1 MANILNTYWLKSGL
15 QGTKTSRAITQSEVV
30 IIVFDEIVETVPDAI
45 AASGFQEGQ
54 PHRTFDNLYITGD
67 ISAEIEDASNATTWR
82 FELDYSTKGFSLSNN
97 DRERRVTVKTGTWTY
112 SVVVEQDKET
122 KAAIANTAND
132 PYDPK
137 YVEQV
142 SSPLVQITKRE
153 SNPKMERI
161 SQIGS
166 INNTN
171 VTICGIKAP
180 KYCAQFSDYQSEPS
194 YDEEGYLTFLNTITI
209 KFKFFKNVSG
219 QEIGFKLEVLNAGF
233 NKILDGERTEIKV
246 RTPKDES
253 DISKGFDYV
262 PIATPQ
268 MLDESGAP
276 TTTPYFQEW
285 VVHDLMSFSS
295 LGLPTSY
302 PVR

>member
-15 QGTKTSRAITQSEVV
+15 QGTKTSEAITQSETV
-30 IIVFDEIVETVPDAI
+30 IIIFDELVETVPDAI

-54 PHRTFDNLYITGD
+54 PHRTFENLYITGD

-82 FELDYSTKGFSLSNN
+82 FELDYSTRGFSLSTN
-97 DRERRVTVKTGTWTY
+97 DTERRVTVKTGTWTY
-112 SVVVEQDKET
+112 STVVELDKESNE
-122 KAAIANTAND
+122 AIANTAGD

-137 YVEQV
+137 YVEQI

-153 SNPKMERI
+153 SSPKIDRI
-161 SQIGS
+161 AQIGS
-166 INNTN
+166 INDAQAR
-171 VTICGIKAP
+171 ICGIVAP
-180 KYCAQFSDYQSEPS
+180 KYCAQFSEYQSEPS

-209 KFKFFKNVSG
+209 KFKFAKNVSG
-219 QEIGFKLEVLNAGF
+219 TVIGFKLEALSQGF
-233 NKILDGERTEIKV
+233 NKILDGEITEIKI

-262 PIATPQ
+262 PVATPQ
-268 MLDESGAP
+268 MLDQSGAP
-276 TTTPYFQEW
+276 TTTPYYQEF
-285 VVHDLMSFSS
+285 VVHDLMAFSS
-295 LGLPTSY
+295 LGLPSSY